1 MLQDSAEIVESDTFS
16 STRTFPSSHRLGVDV
31 FDVVEFSKRSVDA
44 AEAEGVIVIAVAI
57 FVGSKGDEVLKG
69 IGEIVAVVSSV
80 SSKVIVVLS
89 FSAGSNNAEELK
101 GVK

>member
-31 FDVVEFSKRSVDA
+31 FDVVGFSERSVDA

-69 IGEIVAVVSSV
+69 IGSRDCRCCVFRYLQSDCCLI
-80 SSKVIVVLS
+80 VLS
-89 FSAGSNNAEELK
+89 RL
-101 GVK
+101 